1 MTREEWLNQA
11 VEELRPIFDGLH
23 PLPEKIRVT
32 CGFPSV
38 RSTALKK
45 RIGEHWS
52 PKASEDQTHEILI
65 SPVLDNATEVFAVL
79 VHELGHA
86 ATDGDG
92 HQGRFPALMKSLH
105 LEGKPSATFAGEK
118 FKEVYKDL
126 IDGLGEYPHAKLNV
140 GSYKKQPTRMLKAS
154 CPACGYTV
162 RLTAKWSGL
171 GLPICPVDG
180 TQFV

>member
-1 MTREEWLNQA
+1 MR
-11 VEELRPIFDGLH
+11 
-23 PLPEKIRVT
+23 
-32 CGFPSV
+32 
-38 RSTALKK
+38 
-45 RIGEHWS
+45 
-52 PKASEDQTHEILI
+52 
-65 SPVLDNATEVFAVL
+65 
-79 VHELGHA
+79 
-86 ATDGDG
+86 
-92 HQGRFPALMKSLH
+92 SLH

-140 GSYKKQPTRMLKAS
+140 GFHKKQATRMLKAS